1 MWNTW
6 NRWTWSGAH
15 TKAYT
20 KLPRHFLF
28 DCGVLETPQILGLEH
43 KSKDKLQ
50 RVFSGNRGNSAPIRV
65 GCCARYAPGQFFKEH
80 HDGRFR
86 WEQSIC
92 SQWKLPR
99 ELSDVE
105 RIVCWMLRPDHC
117 VHLLE
122 WHSARFSLPSQ
133 VHGESPCFPRIIEVV
148 LAVPTD
154 SWSMIQWWWLC
165 VDVLKCFFKIDILD
179 IFLYCNW
186 AKFVSMTQ
194 AWRRWWDIFQ
204 GAQHEGHWH
213 LQHPFSRGLSRAVFC
228 VSWTSELD
236 CQCAR
241 LQF

>member
-105 RIVCWMLRPDHC
+105 CWGPITVFIYLNDIPPGSRCQVKCTVNPHVFPASSCFGRPHGFLINDSMMMTVCR
-117 VHLLE
+117 
-122 WHSARFSLPSQ
+122 
-133 VHGESPCFPRIIEVV
+133 CFE
-148 LAVPTD
+148 
-154 SWSMIQWWWLC
+154 M
-165 VDVLKCFFKIDILD
+165 FF
-179 IFLYCNW
+179 
-186 AKFVSMTQ
+186 
-194 AWRRWWDIFQ
+194 
-204 GAQHEGHWH
+204 
-213 LQHPFSRGLSRAVFC
+213 
-228 VSWTSELD
+228 
-236 CQCAR
+236 
-241 LQF
+241 